1 MSIEDLIT
9 EATQVRDATEVGE
22 NTATRVG
29 QLFLDIINSMGTS
42 TPESIKG
49 YVVIQSVD
57 DLIENPTL
65 EEQQKGYVLA
75 DNSMLYLYVGSG
87 GDTLNGSYQSVELQ
101 GAQGQNGVGITSIEK
116 TATAG
121 LVDTYTITM
130 TDGNTFDF
138 EVTNGM
144 NGVDLGLANIVND
157 LTTGGATNVLSAE
170 QGKILRDNLM
180 LIYDALSEGAFW
192 NGKPTLSWA
201 SVDSFQVINNLD
213 GVTNSNIATT
223 IAKNGTYSATL
234 TSSGDFDVTITMGG
248 TDVTS
253 LVYNDSTGAISIAE
267 VTGALVITAVV
278 EVEPQIEIYDGYA
291 IDTDGSMVAAS
302 GKSATDFIPISAI
315 KLVWSAGATGTTSN
329 RYNLVLYNENK
340 EYIEY
345 YNANGDYR
353 MLDLTSHAQASSI
366 AFIRITFLTSK
377 INTRICYDITNG
389 RFIFKGEDYDGR
401 LDNFLWGQKNAA
413 TGSGVVGP
421 AMTTDLT
428 YCFTDFIELPATCA
442 SFIMKN
448 GESTTDAACEF
459 YTASKDPNSYWQ
471 NTPDPRT
478 ITHEKLTTTW
488 KYVRLSVLLSALDS
502 AYAKDN
508 TNNTYLWKGFNI
520 E

>member
-1 MSIEDLIT
+1 MAKTINELKS
-9 EATQVRDATEVGE
+9 AAAVVRDATEDRE
-22 NTATRVG
+22 NTALRIG
-29 QLFLDIINSMGTS
+29 QLFLDAIETLGEVS
-42 TPESIKG
+42 TNAIKG
-49 YVVIQSVD
+49 FAVISSTD
-57 DLIENPTL
+57 DLPTNPTS
-65 EEQQKGYVLA
+65 EQQQKGYLLGTV
-75 DNSMLYLYVGSG
+75 LYVYVGTG
-87 GDTLNGSYQSVELQ
+87 GDTLDGKYKSADIKGPQ
-101 GAQGQNGVGITSIEK
+101 GDPGADGHDGVSLGEV
-116 TATAG
+116 A
-121 LVDTYTITM
+121 LV
-130 TDGNTFDF
+130 N
-138 EVTNGM
+138 N
-144 NGVDLGLANIVND
+144 
-157 LTTGGATNVLSAE
+157 LTEGGEEAALTAE
-170 QGKILRDNLM
+170 QGKILRENLM
-180 LIYDALSEGAFW
+180 LMFNALSEGAFW
-192 NGKPTLSWA
+192 QGKPTLSWVA
-201 SVDSFQVINNLD
+201 GNSFQVINNLD

-448 GESTTDAACEF
+448 GANTQNAACEF
-459 YTASKDPNSYWQ
+459 YTASKDPNSFWQ